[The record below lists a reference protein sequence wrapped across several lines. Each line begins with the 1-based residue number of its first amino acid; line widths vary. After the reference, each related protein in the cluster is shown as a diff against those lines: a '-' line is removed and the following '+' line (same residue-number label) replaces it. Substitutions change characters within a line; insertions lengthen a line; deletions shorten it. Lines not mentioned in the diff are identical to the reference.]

1 MDAGQPLVDSRRW
14 SVAKSIPRNQDLIKR
29 ALVVFFLFIKKVLIL
44 GLFLN
49 QNCSIHLSRPFFQW
63 SILILKTF

>member
-1 MDAGQPLVDSRRW
+1 M
-14 SVAKSIPRNQDLIKR
+14 KSTPRNQDLIKR